1 VKNAHPEGAQYF
13 YNQEK
18 VCKLGP
24 RKPGR
29 YFSFLYQK
37 VFTDADILD
46 SRILEWTT
54 DNLAQIE
61 RFLLENN
68 ISLPE
73 TSFLVIDSYYQE
85 DGSIESTYYYLDTTS
100 RVIFF
105 LDVYQADDLLTWPE
119 IPGIKSKTH
128 LRKS

>member
-1 VKNAHPEGAQYF
+1 M
-13 YNQEK
+13 
-18 VCKLGP
+18 
-24 RKPGR
+24 
-29 YFSFLYQK
+29 
-37 VFTDADILD
+37 
-46 SRILEWTT
+46 

-61 RFLLENN
+61 RFLFENN

-85 DGSIESTYYYLDTTS
+85 DRSIESTYYYLDTTS

-105 LDVYQADDLLTWPE
+105 LDVYQADDLLTWQE
-119 IPGIKSKTH
+119 IPGIKSQTH